1 MSYRFMLQH
10 LKKPMKNTLKNN
22 PIVIICA
29 LLLSVITV
37 ITYSKNLD
45 STDKVSRGYFA
56 GKISFGDSTNHK
68 LYSDKVQV
76 KKSAERGVTVLT
88 IVVTD
93 NNSPESVFVKLYN
106 VTDKGTF
113 FIPGEGDF
121 QNVGNLIKDVNMFR
135 EQNNF
140 YQTTLANDEGLK
152 NGVGRV
158 NIIKLTDSEIEG
170 ELIIIANN
178 SEGKQAQLESARFK
192 AKF

>member
-1 MSYRFMLQH
+1 MNNIFR
-10 LKKPMKNTLKNN
+10 NN
-22 PIVIICA
+22 PVVLVCA
-29 LLLSVITV
+29 FLLLVATV
-37 ITYSKNLD
+37 ITYSK
-45 STDKVSRGYFA
+45 SVVASEKTSQGFFS
-56 GKISFGDSTNHK
+56 GKISFEGTQNHK

-76 KKSAERGVTVLT
+76 KKSSERGVTVFT

-93 NNSPESVFVKLYN
+93 NNTPESVFVKLYN

-121 QNVGNLIKDVNMFR
+121 QNVGNLIKDENQYR
-135 EQNNF
+135 DETNF
-140 YQTTLANDEGLK
+140 YQTTLANEEGLK

-158 NIIKLTDSEIEG
+158 NIIRLTDNEIEG

>member
-1 MSYRFMLQH
+1 
-10 LKKPMKNTLKNN
+10 MKNTIKNH
-22 PIVIICA
+22 PIVIMCV
-29 LLLSVITV
+29 LLLSAVTV
-37 ITYSKNLD
+37 ITYSKNLELV
-45 STDKVSRGYFA
+45 DKVSKGYFA
-56 GKISFGDSTNHK
+56 GKISFGDSTSHK

-76 KKSAERGVTVLT
+76 KKSTERGVTVLT

-93 NNSPESVFVKLYN
+93 NNTPESVFVKLYN

-121 QNVGNLIKDVNMFR
+121 QNVGNLIKDVNMYR
-135 EQNNF
+135 EQTNF

-158 NIIKLTDSEIEG
+158 NIIKLTEDEIEG

>member
-1 MSYRFMLQH
+1 
-10 LKKPMKNTLKNN
+10 MKNTLKNN
-22 PIVIICA
+22 PIVFVCA
-29 LLLSVITV
+29 LLLCVVTV
-37 ITYSKNLD
+37 IAFSKNLEVGKKI
-45 STDKVSRGYFA
+45 SKGFFS

-76 KKSAERGVTVLT
+76 KRNSERGVTVLT

-121 QNVGNLIKDVNMFR
+121 QNVGNLIKDVNLFR
-135 EQNNF
+135 EETNF

-158 NIIKLTDSEIEG
+158 NIIKLTENEIEG

-178 SEGKQAQLESARFK
+178 SDGKQAQLESARFK

>member
-1 MSYRFMLQH
+1 M
-10 LKKPMKNTLKNN
+10 KKLFKNN
-22 PIVIICA
+22 PIVVISV
-29 LLLSVITV
+29 LLLSIVTI
-37 ITYSKNLD
+37 ITYSRNLE
-45 STDKVSRGYFA
+45 SSVKLSQGFFS
-56 GKISFGDSTNHK
+56 GKISFDSTSNHK
-68 LYSDKVQV
+68 LYSDKIQV
-76 KKSAERGVTVLT
+76 KRSAERGVTVLT

-106 VTDKGTF
+106 ANEKGTF

-121 QNVGNLIKDVNMFR
+121 QNVGNLIKDVNQFR
-135 EQNNF
+135 EESNF

-158 NIIKLTDSEIEG
+158 NITKLTKDEVEG

>member
-1 MSYRFMLQH
+1 
-10 LKKPMKNTLKNN
+10 MKNTLKNN
-22 PIVIICA
+22 PIVFVCA
-29 LLLSVITV
+29 LLLSVVTI
-37 ITYSKNLD
+37 ITYSKNLESVD
-45 STDKVSRGYFA
+45 RTSKGYFS
-56 GKISFGDSTNHK
+56 GKISFGDSVNHK
-68 LYSDKVQV
+68 LYSDRVQV

-121 QNVGNLIKDVNMFR
+121 QNVGNLIKDVDKFR
-135 EQNNF
+135 EQTNF

-158 NIIKLTDSEIEG
+158 NIVKLTDDEIEG

>member
-1 MSYRFMLQH
+1 M
-10 LKKPMKNTLKNN
+10 NNILKNN
-22 PIVIICA
+22 PVIIVCVF
-29 LLLSVITV
+29 LLLIATV
-37 ITYSKNLD
+37 ITYSK
-45 STDKVSRGYFA
+45 SVVAIEKTSQGFFS
-56 GKISFGDSTNHK
+56 GKISFEDSPNHK
-68 LYSDKVQV
+68 LYSDRVQV
-76 KKSAERGVTVLT
+76 KKTSERGVTVFT

-106 VTDKGTF
+106 VTEKGTF

-121 QNVGNLIKDVNMFR
+121 QNVGNLIKDVNQYR
-135 EQNNF
+135 EETNF

-158 NIIKLTDSEIEG
+158 NIIRLTDNEVEG

-178 SEGKQAQLESARFK
+178 TEGKQAQLESARFK